1 MANSLKLFFFYQR
14 WQTENQTGLH
24 FYVSL
29 SKGADL
35 FIYLAYFLSHF
46 PSLCIFPAF
55 CKSQAFAD
63 CLFMEIGDFPL
74 STAFQNNQQTKKP
87 VFFICKRPQQIALKW
102 YQTKF
107 NQCSTNSRL
116 LGMPLEKSA
125 ILGLCIGCFS
135 GSPMGSPHTT
145 LGFYLLFFFCWITS
159 NTRSR
164 KVLMY

>member
-1 MANSLKLFFFYQR
+1 MYQR

-74 STAFQNNQQTKKP
+74 STVFQNNQETKKT

-116 LGMPLEKSA
+116 LGMPLEKTLF
-125 ILGLCIGCFS
+125 LGYVLVVS
-135 GSPMGSPHTT
+135 HAPHTT
-145 LGFYLLFFFCWITS
+145 LSFYLLFFFCWITS
-159 NTRSR
+159 NTRSG